1 MSDFKTFFS
10 NRIFS
15 GQSHQQTSTLN
26 SMVISHSDWTW
37 TIKSVHGV
45 PLLFCTTSFPWL
57 LRCHSR
63 FSYFP
68 GSSPPGTLAVPFHHP
83 HNKFWSNSEM
93 ERLKPFLYIQPS
105 QVFSSPM
112 TLLILST
119 AMIPPFLPPDQS
131 FRLAYGLIYSQ
142 LCLVI

>member
-1 MSDFKTFFS
+1 MISKLFLVIESSLVKVI
-10 NRIFS
+10 NRRPLWILWS
-15 GQSHQQTSTLN
+15 YLILTGLELLSPL
-26 SMVISHSDWTW
+26 
-37 TIKSVHGV
+37 HGV

-131 FRLAYGLIYSQ
+131 FRLSYGLIYRQ